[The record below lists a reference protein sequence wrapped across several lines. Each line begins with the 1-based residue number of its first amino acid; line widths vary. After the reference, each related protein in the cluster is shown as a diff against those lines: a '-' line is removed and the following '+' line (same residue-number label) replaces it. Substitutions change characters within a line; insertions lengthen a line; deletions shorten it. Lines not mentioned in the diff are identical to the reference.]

1 MRCLP
6 ARFGSLDEA
15 KDVFESTRGAIARW
29 CFIALHE
36 NNDEPQYV
44 LSGKIIDESGRS
56 SWRPLGEAAR
66 AAPATAPKTA
76 PSKLQEERLLALLTP
91 PLGFFTAE
99 QVARQVC
106 ARFQS
111 ADLSEASQADQLRE
125 FLRNG
130 LLAFMEAS
138 AAEALAAKCT
148 ETA

>member
-6 ARFGSLDEA
+6 ARFVSVDEA
-15 KDVFESTRGAIARW
+15 KGVFESTRGAIARW

-36 NNDEPQYV
+36 NNDEPQY
-44 LSGKIIDESGRS
+44 LLIGKVIDESGGS
-56 SWRPLGEAAR
+56 SWRQLGEAAQV
-66 AAPATAPKTA
+66 APAAAPKTA
-76 PSKLQEERLLALLTP
+76 PSRLQEERLLTLLTP

-125 FLRNG
+125 FLRSG
-130 LLAFMEAS
+130 FLAFMDPS
-138 AAEALAAKCT
+138 AAEALAAKCM